1 MQAHL
6 EGAVTDLSGKD
17 DNVDDSCVEIHGNEG
32 WIGNYER
39 MSEASE
45 WSGDVSDKDISD
57 NK

>member
-1 MQAHL
+1 MQARHG
-6 EGAVTDLSGKD
+6 EDVPDPGGKD

-45 WSGDVSDKDISD
+45 WSGDVSDKDSE